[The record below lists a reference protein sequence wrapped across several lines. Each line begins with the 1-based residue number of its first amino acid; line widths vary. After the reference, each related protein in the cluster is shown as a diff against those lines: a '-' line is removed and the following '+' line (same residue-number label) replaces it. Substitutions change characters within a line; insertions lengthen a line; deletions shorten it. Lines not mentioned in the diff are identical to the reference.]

1 MKISN
6 SFSTNSYNQNFNG
19 KMRTRILL
27 ETISGHFVNINK
39 TDNADRFEGI
49 SSITDIP
56 VKKLKTKLKDEIDLK
71 IYIDAFGRFIG
82 EKFPELFEES
92 RNYTDD
98 LFKMLFAGQ
107 LGSRTAF
114 NKIADKYD
122 KKLGR
127 FVDINI
133 DEGEK
138 LFFNKYLDMFE

>member
-1 MKISN
+1 MIKP
-6 SFSTNSYNQNFNG
+6 
-19 KMRTRILL
+19 
-27 ETISGHFVNINK
+27 ET
-39 TDNADRFEGI
+39 DEYW
-49 SSITDIP
+49 
-56 VKKLKTKLKDEIDLK
+56 KLKDEIDLK